1 MKIVA
6 FFTSSGVPATGL
18 SPTIRIRNVSTGALV
33 VTDASMTETGDG
45 FYNYNFTAY
54 DSTVDYAIRCDGT
67 ASLPDAERYTYAGNE
82 SYFDDIQDA
91 TWSAQLS
98 GYAGKG
104 TAGATQQC
112 QLYGE
117 HVVIDVAGGEAGT
130 SWPIG
135 THRYP
140 VNNITDGI
148 AITTARKLDRFF
160 LHGPLTVEATDNING
175 YSFQGHDG
183 WGPAM
188 TFTAG
193 CSANETSYS
202 YMSLDGEV
210 TSGNVLLIESCTV
223 GELLN
228 FSGVMNLVNFSQGAE
243 ISIATW
249 ANIIEGNAGGEPTN
263 EPEISLNS
271 ASVTITKY
279 TGNLKLTNKTG
290 ANRTTVELAGG
301 NLIIDATCVAG
312 TIQLLGHGF
321 IEADN
326 SGAGC
331 TVDTEG
337 FLSLN
342 TISESSSDAVWDEL
356 VADHT
361 TAGTYGHELATK
373 ADIAASTSTTFT
385 TATTGA
391 VIQGTEAAGTWA
403 STELRDDNEWQ
414 ITESVA
420 NGITVELTFNI
431 PEDDRPGVFQLFGR
445 YEGQPSSTHYQE
457 LWTWNYEA
465 SAWENLVEIF
475 LPGGN
480 TVDAEYEHEYFE
492 RNVDRTNNNEVKFRI
507 VHHVTTYVG
516 SHNMFIDSAV
526 ITSIAVI
533 TAEDIADAVWSKTL
547 SGGYTAE
554 QYMYLNNEYLK
565 RLLGLTHENIYID
578 NPSYD
583 VNSNLVSARV
593 RIYSDSASVGTSN
606 NIIGTYQ
613 ISSDTTGQG
622 PGKFNNWRQ
631 VKV

>member
-98 GYAGKG
+98 GYTGKG
-104 TAGATQQC
+104 TAGSTQQC

-117 HVVIDVAGGEAGT
+117 HIVIDVAGGEAGT

-140 VNNITDGI
+140 VNNITDGKAI
-148 AITTARKLDRFF
+148 ATTRKLDRFF
-160 LHGPLTVEATDNING
+160 LHGPLTVGATDNING

-183 WGPAM
+183 WGPAI

-202 YMSLDGEV
+202 YMALDGEV
-210 TSGNVLLIESCTV
+210 TSGDVLLIESCTV

-301 NLIIDATCVAG
+301 NLIIDTTCVAG

-321 IEADN
+321 VEADN
-326 SGAGC
+326 SGVGC
-331 TVDTEG
+331 TVDYEG
-337 FLSLN
+337 FLSRE
-342 TISESSSDAVWDEL
+342 TIADSTWDEETL
-356 VADHT
+356 GHT
-361 TAGTYGHELATK
+361 TPGTFGNELATK
-373 ADIAASTSTTFT
+373 ADILGSAYTESTVATSGSIIDGTLDTGSYVST
-385 TATTGA
+385 
-391 VIQGTEAAGTWA
+391 Q
-403 STELRDDNEWQ
+403 LRDGTYWEIHEHAVD
-414 ITESVA
+414 
-420 NGITVELTFNI
+420 GLTVELVFNL
-431 PEDDRPGVFQLFGR
+431 PSEAHRAGVFNVFGH
-445 YEGQPSSTHYQE
+445 YIGTPVATHFLNLYAY
-457 LWTWNYEA
+457 NYAA
-465 SAWENLVEIF
+465 SAWEILTTGF
-475 LPGGN
+475 MPGGN
-480 TVDAEYEHEYFE
+480 ATDLTFSHEYFE
-492 RNVDRTNNNEVKFRI
+492 RNIDRDNNNEIKFRI
-507 VHHVTTYVG
+507 IHNVTTYNAG
-516 SHNMFIDSAV
+516 HELFIDFAEV
-526 ITSIAVI
+526 TSIDI
-533 TAEDIADAVWSKTL
+533 TTAEDIATAVWSKTL

-578 NPSYD
+578 NASYD
-583 VNSNLVSARV
+583 SDSNLVGARV
-593 RIYSDSASVGTSN
+593 RIYSDSASVGTSSN
-606 NIIGTYQ
+606 VIGTYQ
-613 ISSDTTGQG
+613 ITSTGSG
-622 PGKFNNWRQ
+622 PGKFSNWKQ
-631 VKV
+631 VKL